1 MDFLPPFCP
10 LEACPSRTESRPFTW
25 RKAGAYSRAC
35 DRRRIRRY
43 TCLSCG
49 RRFSEQTFRLD
60 FRERKPQIDRF
71 ILHDFV
77 SKVTHRQSARTLRVN
92 RKTIEERLRRFAP
105 AIREFH
111 KATLARARASGGI
124 RGRFAFDELETF
136 ENSRRLSPVT
146 VPVMVERRTHYVLH
160 AETAAMA
167 ARGRLNRRERE
178 KLAIREA
185 RHGKRRSGARAAID
199 RCFEHF
205 AEHHDSRRLIEL
217 ATDRKRAYRSATRR
231 YIGHRLAAHV
241 TESSKRTRN
250 RSNPLF
256 AINHTFAMM
265 RDGISRLVRRSWGA
279 SKCRGRLLL
288 HIWIWI
294 GWRNYVRPITNLAP
308 LTTPAMALYV
318 MGRKLSDADLLRWRW
333 PAKMLA

>member
-1 MDFLPPFCP
+1 MEEIRG
-10 LEACPSRTESRPFTW
+10 EAAHDAHAARFAIQRAH
-25 RKAGAYSRAC
+25 AGAQFQQQFGALGAGGVGR
-35 DRRRIRRY
+35 DR
-43 TCLSCG
+43 TAL
-49 RRFSEQTFRLD
+49 E
-60 FRERKPQIDRF
+60 
-71 ILHDFV
+71 
-77 SKVTHRQSARTLRVN
+77 
-92 RKTIEERLRRFAP
+92 
-105 AIREFH
+105 
-111 KATLARARASGGI
+111 GG
-124 RGRFAFDELETF
+124 
-136 ENSRRLSPVT
+136 S
-146 VPVMVERRTHYVLH
+146 